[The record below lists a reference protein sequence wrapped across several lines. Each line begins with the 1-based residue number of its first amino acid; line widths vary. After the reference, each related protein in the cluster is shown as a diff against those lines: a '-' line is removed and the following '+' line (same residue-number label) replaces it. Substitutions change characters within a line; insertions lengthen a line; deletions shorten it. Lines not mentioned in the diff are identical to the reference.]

1 MPKKQFLGFLIEK
14 INYSFELKIEIKH
27 IIFQEHFHPVTSVTC
42 TLKFSHRCF
51 TWGSAEEGRGMD
63 IGKVQVRMGWHGEW
77 HKLVDKF
84 ADKTADI
91 LSNNFADNFENY
103 TPTIFATIFATI
115 LATIFSVGFPFVFAF

>member
-1 MPKKQFLGFLIEK
+1 MPKKQLLGFLIEK
-14 INYSFELKIEIKH
+14 INYSVELKIKIKH
-27 IIFQEHFHPVTSVTC
+27 IIFQEHSHPVTSVTC

-91 LSNNFADNFENY
+91 LSNNFADNFEN
-103 TPTIFATIFATI
+103 
-115 LATIFSVGFPFVFAF
+115 